1 VQTPKWVADAKR
13 AVPEPALS
21 FAEVSKTSRLTG
33 LAAESAFWIT
43 FTLPW
48 IALGAVASIGF
59 VTRDSDPETVA
70 VVQQRILT
78 GSARVLSPE
87 AVNGF
92 LKPILDQINQGQLQL
107 GFVGIVVA
115 LWSGSR
121 LIRSLTEGIAVVNG
135 DPNFRSYARARILA
149 LALYVVA
156 LISAAMVVAILTV
169 GPDRTVASLA
179 NSSIIDEI
187 VVYLIIFLMVFG
199 LLVFLY
205 RFGTPHKAPLRLNA
219 VGALVA
225 LLGWVVGSL
234 ALGIYTTH
242 LFTDFS
248 IYAAVAAPIAIML
261 WSYVTAVAVFVG
273 SAVIVTMRGDEL
285 TAAHVEAG
293 CISG

>member
-1 VQTPKWVADAKR
+1 MQTPKWVADAKR

-248 IYAAVAAPIAIML
+248 IYAVVAAPIAIML